1 MTEYDPQNKDYF
13 KIGEVSRIVGVKE
26 YSIRYWVSELPALKP
41 IMTPTGYRLFKKK
54 DVETIMLLKK
64 LIYGEG
70 LTLSG
75 AKKRLQEQSAAA
87 SGEGEEKQLKKVF
100 GMVRQQ
106 LLDLRKMLGGA

>member
-1 MTEYDPQNKDYF
+1 MGYDPQNKDYF

-26 YSIRYWVSELPALKP
+26 YIIRYWTSELPALKP
-41 IMTPTGYRLFKKK
+41 IVTPTGYRLFKKK

-75 AKKRLQEQSAAA
+75 AKKRLQEKSPADPGA
-87 SGEGEEKQLKKVF
+87 GEEKQLKKIF